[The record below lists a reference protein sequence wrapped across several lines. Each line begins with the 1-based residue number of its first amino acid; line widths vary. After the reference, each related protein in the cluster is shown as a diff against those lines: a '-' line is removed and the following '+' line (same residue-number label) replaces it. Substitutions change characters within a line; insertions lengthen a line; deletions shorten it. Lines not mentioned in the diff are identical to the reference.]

1 MEYFFQAGKQTSR
14 NLLLL
19 HGTGGDEYS
28 LLETAQ
34 FLEPDATILSFRGSI
49 KEDGMNRFFR
59 RNGLNQFD
67 YQSLAEETALLYH
80 KISAVSQK
88 ENISLHDWVIV
99 GYSNGANIAAHL
111 LLSRNTE
118 LRKGILFHPMSLNV
132 NYPAKVMTDTQIWLS
147 YSKTDPIVSSVAIT
161 NLIKDFEMQKAHLTF
176 QETFTGHQLTK
187 AELIAA
193 KSWLSSLSVN

>member
-99 GYSNGANIAAHL
+99 GYSNGANIVKPL
-111 LLSRNTE
+111 
-118 LRKGILFHPMSLNV
+118 
-132 NYPAKVMTDTQIWLS
+132 
-147 YSKTDPIVSSVAIT
+147 AI
-161 NLIKDFEMQKAHLTF
+161 IKKY
-176 QETFTGHQLTK
+176 
-187 AELIAA
+187 
-193 KSWLSSLSVN
+193 